1 MQLKSSIIFSVC
13 IAALVALP
21 SCSKVKKLVGKG
33 EKSSTTGWRYND
45 PDNGGFEYRS
55 GYQQPVG
62 PGLVFVQGGTFTMG
76 RTEQDVMFDWNN
88 VPRRVTVP
96 SFYIDETEVR
106 NIDYLEYLHWIKR
119 VYVDYPEVYQKALPD
134 TLVWRSE
141 LAYNEPYVNNYLRH
155 PAYAEYPVVGVN
167 WEQAVDY
174 CAWRTDRV
182 NERILIEA
190 GILNEDPA
198 QRNENNFNT
207 EAYLAGQYEGA
218 VNKNLPDLNPDNEE
232 RRVRWS
238 DGILLPKYRLPTE
251 AEWEYASTGLIGNSK
266 EERITD
272 KKIFPW
278 NGHWVRNEEKKHRG
292 QMMANF
298 SRGRGDYM
306 GTAGALNDG
315 GDITVPVKSFW
326 PNDFGLYCM
335 AGNVN
340 EWVADVYRPMSS
352 EDVAEF
358 NPYRGNVFQ
367 TKVRDE
373 EGNIAEKD
381 SLGRIRYR
389 NQKDEEIMNRY
400 NYRTSDNRN
409 YRDGD
414 VQSSMVSDQNWNN
427 SDHQRP
433 GSSRMYVQGKG
444 DNQEGI
450 SSMVTD
456 DSRVYKGGSWK
467 DRAFW
472 MAPGTRRYL
481 NQKESRDDIGFRCA
495 MSHVGS
501 PNNKKVK

>member
-1 MQLKSSIIFSVC
+1 
-13 IAALVALP
+13 
-21 SCSKVKKLVGKG
+21 
-33 EKSSTTGWRYND
+33 
-45 PDNGGFEYRS
+45 
-55 GYQQPVG
+55 
-62 PGLVFVQGGTFTMG
+62 MG